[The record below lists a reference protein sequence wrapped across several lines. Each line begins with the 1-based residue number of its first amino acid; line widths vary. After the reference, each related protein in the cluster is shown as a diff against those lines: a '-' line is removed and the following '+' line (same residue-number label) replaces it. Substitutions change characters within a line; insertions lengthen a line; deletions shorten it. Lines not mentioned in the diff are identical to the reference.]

1 MRAVNVTTAVD
12 PDVRSL
18 SVRVAEAVL
27 SAFRYEPNPPLSL
40 IWVRPL
46 GDGENASGTLY
57 NFDPRGCRALVHRGY
72 PDTIFANVSELA
84 RPVEEIAHEIGHVLQ
99 NAGLAP
105 SEPDIEAWPTQLGE
119 DVQEVFD
126 SSVPDPIASLF
137 FHHERSEHY
146 RNIRSR
152 ASQYPAR
159 MIWGGAVEPP
169 RRPAPTNSTTADH
182 GTALMAAAREL
193 PTGAYGLL
201 RGFRAW

>member
-1 MRAVNVTTAVD
+1 MRCVNVTKTVD
-12 PDVRSL
+12 PDLKAL

-27 SAFRYEPNPPLSL
+27 SAFRHEPNPPLSL

-46 GDGENASGTLY
+46 AEGETASSAVY
-57 NFDPRGCRALVHRGY
+57 DFDPRGCRALLHRDF
-72 PDTIFANVSELA
+72 PNVIFANASELSL
-84 RPVEEIAHEIGHVLQ
+84 PVEEIAHECGHVLQ

-105 SEPDIEAWPTQLGE
+105 SEPDIEQWPTQLGE

-126 SSVPDPIASLF
+126 SSVPEPIASLF

-182 GTALMAAAREL
+182 GAALMAAAREL
-193 PTGAYGLL
+193 PTGAFGFL

>member
-12 PDVRSL
+12 PDLKAL

-40 IWVRPL
+40 IWVRRL
-46 GDGENASGTLY
+46 AEGENASGTVY
-57 NFDPRGCRALVHRGY
+57 DFDPRGCRALLHRDY
-72 PDTIFANVSELA
+72 PNVIFANTSELA
-84 RPVEEIAHEIGHVLQ
+84 RPVEEIAHECGHVLQ

-105 SEPDIEAWPTQLGE
+105 SEPDIEAWPTQLGN

-126 SSVPDPIASLF
+126 SSVPEPVASLF

-146 RNIRSR
+146 RNIRNR

-169 RRPAPTNSTTADH
+169 RRPAPTNTTTLDH
-182 GTALMAAAREL
+182 GAALMAAAREL
-193 PTGAYGLL
+193 PTEAYGLL